1 MTDSGLLIVDKPQGV
16 TSHDIV
22 AAVRGALHMKR
33 VGHAGTLDPMATGVL
48 VVGFGNATRLL
59 NVIVEH
65 DKTYEATI
73 RLGQRT
79 TTDDADG
86 EIVSTRPAPTM
97 SREALQAVVDVRF
110 TGTIE
115 QVPNTYS
122 AIKINGQRAYD
133 LARDGQEVRLK
144 ARPVTIHEFAVL
156 DARPVLVASGEDRS
170 GDALEGRT
178 PEGGESRDGSVPALD
193 VDVRVA
199 CSAGTYIR
207 ALARDLGEVLGV
219 GGHLTRLRR
228 TRVGRYRADD
238 PRTVTAHT
246 EQRTFTTRDGQTVT
260 RSRAVLDVSGDEL
273 AARAL
278 PMVEAASAAMPVIE
292 VSDAQAA
299 DLRFGRRIRVAGATP
314 RGGRLAAVVPERHD
328 LVAIVEPC
336 GHGMAKP
343 VTVFPVE

>member
-86 EIVSTRPAPTM
+86 EIVSTRPAPAM
-97 SREALQAVVDVRF
+97 SREALQAVVDARF

-115 QVPNTYS
+115 QVPNAYS

-178 PEGGESRDGSVPALD
+178 PGDDESRDGSVPVLD

-207 ALARDLGEVLGV
+207 ALARDLGEALGV

-228 TRVGRYRADD
+228 TRVGRYRAED

-246 EQRTFTTRDGQTVT
+246 EQRTFTTRDGETVT
-260 RSRAVLDVSGDEL
+260 RSRAVLDASGDEL

-336 GHGMAKP
+336 GRGMAKP

>member
-86 EIVSTRPAPTM
+86 EIVSTRPAPAM
-97 SREALQAVVDVRF
+97 SREALQAVVDARF

-115 QVPNTYS
+115 QVPNAYS

-207 ALARDLGEVLGV
+207 ALARDLGEALGV

-228 TRVGRYRADD
+228 TRVGRYRAED

-260 RSRAVLDVSGDEL
+260 RSRAVLDASGDEL

-299 DLRFGRRIRVAGATP
+299 DLRFGRRIRVAGATS

-336 GHGMAKP
+336 GRGMAKP

>member
-86 EIVSTRPAPTM
+86 EIVSTRPAPAM
-97 SREALQAVVDVRF
+97 SREALQAVVDARF

-207 ALARDLGEVLGV
+207 ALARDLGEALGV

-228 TRVGRYRADD
+228 TRVGRYRAED

-260 RSRAVLDVSGDEL
+260 RSRAVLDASGDEL

-292 VSDAQAA
+292 VSDVEAA

-314 RGGRLAAVVPERHD
+314 RGGRLAAVMPERHD

-336 GHGMAKP
+336 GRGMAKP